1 MEVLISG
8 RKRISALFLIV
19 LPVMI
24 WMCCSAI
31 LPGRGEAATGSDGQE
46 TRALLNEYLAQ
57 YYDFD
62 DILIPGELA
71 SSPPKSFIYQT
82 PQFKAGTMVFT
93 RWWFDIDSLSRLFR
107 RHVESLTQFFK
118 DHMQKDHWKLVN
130 SYEGKESFLSFSKPD
145 RTCNILINEK
155 WYGVTRVEIHVVP
168 LTMEGM

>member
-1 MEVLISG
+1 M
-8 RKRISALFLIV
+8 
-19 LPVMI
+19 
-24 WMCCSAI
+24 
-31 LPGRGEAATGSDGQE
+31 
-46 TRALLNEYLAQ
+46 NEYLAQ

-107 RHVESLTQFFK
+107 RHVESLTEFFK
-118 DHMQKDHWKLVN
+118 DHMQKDKWKLVN

-168 LTMEGM
+168 VTIEGM

>member
-1 MEVLISG
+1 MEVPISR
-8 RKRISALFLIV
+8 RKIVTALFLVV
-19 LPVMI
+19 LPGMI
-24 WMCCSAI
+24 WMCCSTT
-31 LPGRGEAATGSDGQE
+31 LQGRGEAATRSDSQD
-46 TRALLNEYLAQ
+46 TRALLNDYLAQ

-71 SSPPKSFIYQT
+71 SSPPKSVIYRT
-82 PQFKAGTMVFT
+82 PQFKVGTMVFT

-118 DHMQKDHWKLVN
+118 DHMQKDKWKLVN

-145 RTCNILINEK
+145 RTCNILISEK

-168 LTMEGM
+168 LTTEGM